1 MARMLPGSGRVRI
14 FSSAMSEPTPSS
26 RLPLV
31 LALSVAALSV
41 VGATGCTAIF
51 VQLPSTP
58 RFAALSE
65 EQVFAMAPPPDNSP
79 PQADN
84 AAQAAVDVACG
95 LAPRVSSGIMYG
107 AVSVRGRAGSPTLAP
122 LNVSLVLD
130 RSGSMAGEPFKN
142 MLLAAEAFVSQM
154 RDGDRVSVVPF
165 SDAVYEAVPSVVIDG
180 NSRQAVIAAIRSL
193 RDGGGTFFSGGM
205 LAGLY
210 EVFSAFQP
218 WQINQV
224 ILFSDGE
231 PNIGITSAAE
241 LARIAE
247 RASESGVSVTTI
259 GFGHLHDEILMQSIA
274 DASGGN
280 YYYVDAPGD
289 MAGIF
294 QREAGA
300 ILRTA
305 SRATDIELQMP
316 PGLTLEDVMGYDYI
330 VTGPGRV
337 VVRLGS
343 VPHDEER
350 YVVLKFRAGVAGSL
364 PLGVVY
370 ADFAR
375 RGRFGVSCAPR
386 FDNVHGGRDTWAL
399 ELAGHAE
406 AAWGMQEAMAW
417 SDQGSEAFVISQL
430 GTTRGIIASMRDIL
444 GPQSLKDDDNML
456 LNAQAELGL
465 NVAKGAAGSFMSGGV
480 GGLIHFGEQQAV
492 SNATTAVE
500 YKIDSAFK
508 ERIRIGVPMPYR
520 GGMATWFVA
529 HNTPYK
535 QRDHDGSIKFKRVRW
550 KTYQMMRVRTH

>member
-1 MARMLPGSGRVRI
+1 MTQ
-14 FSSAMSEPTPSS
+14 SAH
-26 RLPLV
+26 RLPLA
-31 LALSVAALSV
+31 LALVASSVAAM
-41 VGATGCTAIF
+41 GCTVF

-58 RFAALSE
+58 RLAALTE
-65 EQVFAMAPPPDNSP
+65 EQVFAMAPPPDLSP
-79 PQADN
+79 PQPDN
-84 AAQAAVDVACG
+84 PAQAAVDVTCG
-95 LAPRVSSGIMYG
+95 LAPRVSSGVMYG
-107 AVSVRGRAGSPTLAP
+107 AISVRGRAGSPTLAP

-130 RSGSMAGEPFKN
+130 RSGSMAGEPFRN
-142 MLLAAEAFVSQM
+142 MLLAAEAFVSQL
-154 RDGDRVSVVPF
+154 RDGDRVSVIPF
-165 SDAVYEAVPSVVIDG
+165 SDAVYEAVPSVVIDA
-180 NSRQAVIAAIRSL
+180 NTRQAVITSIRSL

-205 LAGLY
+205 LAGLA

-218 WQINQV
+218 WQLNQV

-280 YYYVDAPGD
+280 YYYVDTPAD
-289 MAGIF
+289 MSAIF

-305 SRATDIELQMP
+305 SRATDVEMQLP
-316 PGLTLEDVMGYDYI
+316 PGLVLDDVMGYDYV

-337 VVRLGS
+337 IVRLGS

-350 YVVLKFRAGVAGSL
+350 YVVLKFRPVGAAAL
-364 PLGVVY
+364 PFGIVY

-386 FDNVHGGRDTWAL
+386 FDAAHGGRDTWAL

-430 GTTRGIIASMRDIL
+430 GYTRGIIASMRDVL
-444 GPQSLKDDDNML
+444 GPQALGPEDQML
-456 LNAQAELGL
+456 LNAQVDLGL
-465 NVAKGAAGSFMSGGV
+465 NVAKGATDSFLSGGV
-480 GGLIHFGEQQAV
+480 NGLIHFGEKQAV

-508 ERIRIGVPMPYR
+508 ERIRVGVPMPYR
-520 GGMATWFVA
+520 GGMATWYVA

-550 KTYQMMRVRTH
+550 KTYEMMRVRTR